1 MNREFRRR
9 QGPLDPRNVQSAINV
24 PDLRHAPPPTPQQM
38 QQMVLHAWREAGARV
53 MVEVNTKEEGLLL
66 LNIDHIV
73 ALTKA
78 REIHLQNKKLTV
90 LSGDQWDRLL
100 FWFLAIGTEEEQK
113 TAQQPPTGREEGQ

>member
-9 QGPLDPRNVQSAINV
+9 QPHTANSPGGPFGHV
-24 PDLRHAPPPTPQQM
+24 PDLSQAPQPTPQQLQKM
-38 QQMVLHAWREAGARV
+38 MLFGWREAGARV
-53 MVEVNTKEEGLLL
+53 LIEVDTKEEGLLL

-90 LSGDQWDRLL
+90 FSGEQWDKLL
-100 FWFLAIGTEEEQK
+100 FFFLALGKDEEQK
-113 TAQQPPTGREEGQ
+113 TQQPPTGGMEG

>member
-24 PDLRHAPPPTPQQM
+24 PDLRQAPQPTPQQLQKM
-38 QQMVLHAWREAGARV
+38 MLFGWREAGARV
-53 MVEVNTKEEGLLL
+53 LIEVDTKEEGLLL

-90 LSGDQWDRLL
+90 LSGEQWDKLL
-100 FWFLAIGTEEEQK
+100 FFCLALGKDGEQK
-113 TAQQPPTGREEGQ
+113 TQQPPTGGAD